1 MDLSSGYW
9 QVELEPQDKEKTA
22 FSTGSALYQFKEM
35 PMGLTNAFFT
45 VVTDHKPLM
54 NLRKA
59 PVDNDPT
66 GIRSRWILELDVYDY
81 NFQHREGKQHANSDA
96 MSRRPGPETQNKA
109 IQCLISSIT
118 LKDGD
123 DNATSGIP
131 EISHTLSV
139 DSEKLKEQQSEDECL
154 SAVISWLAGNAQ
166 RLPIGHLKYSSPIL
180 RKLWHECPR
189 LTVRHGILCRK
200 VKKSPHTPATFQV
213 VLPAAL
219 VSTALSGL
227 HGNTFSGHLSAERT
241 LQTNGTF
248 VIGHT

>member
-1 MDLSSGYW
+1 M
-9 QVELEPQDKEKTA
+9 
-22 FSTGSALYQFKEM
+22 
-35 PMGLTNAFFT
+35 
-45 VVTDHKPLM
+45 
-54 NLRKA
+54 
-59 PVDNDPT
+59 
-66 GIRSRWILELDVYDY
+66 
-81 NFQHREGKQHANSDA
+81 
-96 MSRRPGPETQNKA
+96 
-109 IQCLISSIT
+109 
-118 LKDGD
+118 D
-123 DNATSGIP
+123 DNPTSDIP
-131 EISHTLSV
+131 KISHTLSI

-154 SAVISWLAGNAQ
+154 SAVISWLASNAQ
-166 RLPIGHLKYSSPIL
+166 RPPIGCLKFSSPIL
-180 RKLWHECPR
+180 KKLWHECPK